1 MDKTKKSWRSR
12 VGIVVIAAILVE
24 VISVFQYQRARKM
37 MDEELSARSHL
48 VLNAISQ
55 QITSTLGQTESTM
68 RENLWEVRRSMAHPD
83 STFNA
88 IVYLIDDN
96 PQVIGG
102 CMAFVPDY
110 YPKKGRLFEPYGWKV
125 NGQIVLSQLGGPEHD
140 YTQNPVFQKVL
151 ETQTP
156 FWSDPYTFGPDSLSL
171 ATYSCPVKD
180 ASGRIAAVC
189 GLDIDLSWLGDS
201 LNARK
206 SFPSSFRMLL
216 TEDGTLVA
224 GPSQDRVSPD
234 MVKKAVAILNGALPA
249 SSEKDMGIR
258 HTRLRRD
265 PYWQVVQVY
274 SKREVFAKMRRMR
287 VQHVLMILLGL
298 LILAFMIERYARN
311 EKTLRLAS
319 EEQARIGG
327 ELEVARNI
335 QREMLPKTSYS
346 FAYGSLEPALE
357 VGGDLFDYFTR
368 DGKLFFCIGDVSGKG
383 VPSAML
389 MSMIHS
395 MFRLISAK
403 QEKPSFIL
411 SALNEQ
417 LCRGNDSNMFVTFF
431 VGCLDLYSGE
441 LRFGN
446 AGHDKP
452 FVVGGDISLLPTKSN
467 LPLGVFPDTHFE
479 EQVCNLAPGTTL
491 LLYTDG
497 LTEAKNTERKPFGR
511 DGVTR
516 VLEDCVSSGAMAP
529 SQLAS
534 ALSEAAHAFAGDA
547 PQSDDLTLLVVRY
560 ILPENV
566 LRQQITL
573 RNNTEEV
580 ARLSDFVKDFC
591 GKLEVDRKTAAGL
604 RLALEETVVNVI
616 SYAFPADVEGEVTV
630 LADSDRK
637 EVRFT
642 VVDAGIPFDPTAFL
656 EADTTLDAQNRPI
669 GGLGIHLTRKLM
681 DSTTYVRRE
690 GKNVLTLTKSIS

>member
-140 YTQNPVFQKVL
+140 YTQNPIFQKVL

-274 SKREVFAKMRRMR
+274 SKREVFAKMHRMR

-403 QEKPSFIL
+403 QENPSFIL

-566 LRQQITL
+566 LRQKITL